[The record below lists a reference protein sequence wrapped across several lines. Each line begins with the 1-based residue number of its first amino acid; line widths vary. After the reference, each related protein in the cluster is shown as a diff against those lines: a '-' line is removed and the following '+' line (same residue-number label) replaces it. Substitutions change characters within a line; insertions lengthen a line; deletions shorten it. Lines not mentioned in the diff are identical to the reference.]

1 MLLIWKCCLNLVC
14 LGIFKISP
22 SQTQIQIT
30 ERNEM
35 LLLSL
40 ISHKPGFNCF
50 TVLFLSL
57 QGLKWSSVML
67 TGQRISTRSRLDSDW
82 LKDWKSIDGMNP
94 KTSFICSSRLLDRL
108 KSGLAALSSS
118 MKPHAVSGI
127 HACCHFLSH
136 ADLWSLFRHQTQK
149 TRQSGNLAGST
160 MSNSSSLFNRL

>member
-82 LKDWKSIDGMNP
+82 LKDWKKYWWHEPQNIIYLFQSIARPFEKWLGSAQQLNEAP
-94 KTSFICSSRLLDRL
+94 CCQWNSRLLPFSQPRWPL
-108 KSGLAALSSS
+108 IF
-118 MKPHAVSGI
+118 VS
-127 HACCHFLSH
+127 
-136 ADLWSLFRHQTQK
+136 T
-149 TRQSGNLAGST
+149 
-160 MSNSSSLFNRL
+160 SNSKNEAERKLSRINDVKFIILV